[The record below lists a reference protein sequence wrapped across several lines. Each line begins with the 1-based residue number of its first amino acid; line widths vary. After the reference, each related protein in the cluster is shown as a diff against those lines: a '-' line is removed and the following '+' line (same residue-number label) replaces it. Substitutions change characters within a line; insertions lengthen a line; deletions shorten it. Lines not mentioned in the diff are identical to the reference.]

1 MDKVSNI
8 PPQHPRGGQ
17 VFLKSDGGD
26 HAKKNDWSC
35 NGYSCVNKEGYGV
48 PKKNQTGFS

>member
-17 VFLKSDGGD
+17 VFLIRDDVIRRKRT
-26 HAKKNDWSC
+26 
-35 NGYSCVNKEGYGV
+35 
-48 PKKNQTGFS
+48 TGRAMDTIG